1 MSRIE
6 GVDNLIKKLNN
17 LGGNSVAVV
26 EKSIQQSTRLVLR
39 DAKKNAPV
47 NKKSGGGTLR
57 QSIQAETYVS
67 SEGVQGKVFT
77 NCEYAPYVEYGT
89 GQRGAASPSPPKSPE
104 NIKYSTD
111 WNGMAAQPYLY
122 PALAVNKEVIKEK
135 LRADLRNAIRKHG
148 GLDD

>member
-26 EKSIQQSTRLVLR
+26 EKSIQQSTSLVLR

-57 QSIQAETYVS
+57 
-67 SEGVQGKVFT
+67 
-77 NCEYAPYVEYGT
+77 
-89 GQRGAASPSPPKSPE
+89 
-104 NIKYSTD
+104 
-111 WNGMAAQPYLY
+111 
-122 PALAVNKEVIKEK
+122 
-135 LRADLRNAIRKHG
+135 
-148 GLDD
+148 

>member
-6 GVDNLIKKLNN
+6 GVDGLIKKLNK
-17 LGGNSVAVV
+17 LGGNSAAVV
-26 EKSIQQSTRLVLR
+26 SKSIQQSTNLVLR

-57 QSIQAETYVS
+57 QSIQAATYVS

-89 GQRGAASPSPPKSPE
+89 GQRGSASPSPPKSPE
-104 NIKYSTD
+104 SIKYNTD
-111 WNGMAAQPYLY
+111 WAGMKAQPYLY
-122 PALAVNKEVIKEK
+122 PALSENKEAIKEK
-135 LRADLRNAIRKHG
+135 LCGDLRAAIRKKG
-148 GLDD
+148 G

>member
-26 EKSIQQSTRLVLR
+26 EKSIQQSTSLVLR
-39 DAKKNAPV
+39 DANKNAPV

-89 GQRGAASPSPPKSPE
+89 GQRGSASPSPPKSPE
-104 NIKYSTD
+104 SIKYNTD
-111 WNGMAAQPYLY
+111 WAGMKAQPYLY
-122 PALAVNKEVIKEK
+122 PALSENKEAIKEK
-135 LRADLRNAIRKHG
+135 LCGDLRAAIRKKG
-148 GLDD
+148 G

>member
-26 EKSIQQSTRLVLR
+26 EKSIQQSTSLVLR
-39 DAKKNAPV
+39 DAKKNAHV

-89 GQRGAASPSPPKSPE
+89 GQRGSASPSPPKSPE
-104 NIKYSTD
+104 SIKYNTD
-111 WNGMAAQPYLY
+111 WAGMKAQPYLY
-122 PALAVNKEVIKEK
+122 PALSENKEAIKEK
-135 LRADLRNAIRKHG
+135 LCGDLRAAIRKKG
-148 GLDD
+148 G